1 LVFGAQPGH
10 PFFKK
15 PRPDALAAEQPLCFD
30 GAMNA
35 DNTAPAPRAD
45 ATPSLASAYSCVM
58 CGICV
63 PHCPTF
69 GLSENEADGPRGRI
83 SLMLGLHENRLTI
96 DEDVRTHL
104 DSCLACR
111 ACEAVCPSKVP
122 YGELIDAARATLQ
135 ERGKD
140 PQNGTTPSLTPR
152 ATQRPWRWLR
162 DRVLTQRTRLRQ
174 ALRLARLAEKLQLG
188 ALVTRLAGPTIETL
202 WRTRPRKPLAPRPSY
217 GSHAGNGPNRG
228 RVGLFIGC
236 TGETMNA
243 AASNA
248 ALRVLT
254 QLGFEVVLP
263 EVQACCGAMHRHGG
277 EPDPADALVDRNRQV
292 FGKEDVEAI
301 VVVGSGCGA
310 ELQEQMPDLPVREV
324 TAFLADLA
332 EDAWPTLTPIDE
344 QVAIHVPCSQS
355 RVLREA
361 GVTQRLLQRIP
372 GLSPATLDSN
382 DRCCGAAGMHVL
394 LYPNQAERLRA
405 PILTE
410 VAQQD
415 ITVLASANVGCAA
428 HLAAGLAE
436 QQGTG
441 TVSVMHPVELIDR
454 AMK

>member
-1 LVFGAQPGH
+1 
-10 PFFKK
+10 
-15 PRPDALAAEQPLCFD
+15 
-30 GAMNA
+30 MNA
-35 DNTAPAPRAD
+35 DNTVHAPQAD

-83 SLMLGLHENRLTI
+83 SLMLGLHENRLTV

-135 ERGKD
+135 ERGND
-140 PQNGTTPSLTPR
+140 PQGDATRSLTPR

-174 ALRLARLAEKLQLG
+174 ALGLARLADTLHLG
-188 ALVTRLAGPTIETL
+188 MLVTRLAGPIARTL
-202 WRTRPRKPLAPRPSY
+202 WRTRPRQPIGPRPSY
-217 GSHAGNGPNRG
+217 GSHMGVGPKQG
-228 RVGLFIGC
+228 RIGLFIGC

-254 QLGFEVVLP
+254 RLGFEVVLP
-263 EVQACCGAMHRHGG
+263 EAQVCCGAMHRHGG
-277 EPDPADALVDRNRQV
+277 EPGPADALVNSNRQA
-292 FGKEDVEAI
+292 FGEEEIETV

-310 ELQEQMPDLPVREV
+310 ELQEQMPNQSVREI
-324 TAFLADLA
+324 TAFLADLT
-332 EDAWPTLTPIDE
+332 DDVWPALTPLEE

-361 GVTQRLLQRIP
+361 TATQRLLQRIP
-372 GLSPATLDSN
+372 ELSLAILGSN

-394 LYPNQAERLRA
+394 LYPDQAERLRA

-410 VAQQD
+410 VAQRD
-415 ITVLASANVGCAA
+415 ITTLASANVGCAT

-436 QQGTG
+436 QQGPG
-441 TVSVMHPVELIDR
+441 GISVVHPVELIDR
-454 AMK
+454 ALQ